1 LHNADRTWLTILIL
15 AAVLL
20 RSLVAEGFMPGEDG
34 AVTLCTPEGMVTVVI
49 DPETGEPVEV
59 EASLA
64 VECPWAH
71 AFFPGALLPCGP
83 SLPTRYPAVGST
95 VAPIECPPDHAVT
108 GLPRVRAPPGL
119 PC

>member
-1 LHNADRTWLTILIL
+1 LHNADRTLLTILLL
-15 AAVLL
+15 AAVLV

-64 VECPWAH
+64 GECPWAH
-71 AFFPGALLPCGP
+71 AFFPLALLSYGP
-83 SLPTRYPAVGST
+83 SLPTRYPAVRSAA
-95 VAPIECPPDHAVT
+95 APIECPPDHAVA
-108 GLPRVRAPPGL
+108 GLPRVRAPPVL